1 MTIAPGR
8 HAEFRTAGTL
18 EAALVWLGTFCWT
31 HARVVILTW
40 LLAALIAGFF
50 ASNLTERLL
59 SGAGD
64 IPKSVS
70 LQVDESLRSDFGRSD
85 GQSLILVFRSASLEP
100 EDWNGEM

>member
-8 HAEFRTAGTL
+8 SAELRPGGTL
-18 EAALVWLGTFCWT
+18 EAALVWLGTFCWK

-40 LLAALIAGFF
+40 LLAALMAGFF

-70 LQVDESLRSDFGRSD
+70 LQVD
-85 GQSLILVFRSASLEP
+85 
-100 EDWNGEM
+100 

>member
-1 MTIAPGR
+1 M
-8 HAEFRTAGTL
+8 
-18 EAALVWLGTFCWT
+18 WLGTFCWK

-40 LLAALIAGFF
+40 LLAALMAGFF

-70 LQVDESLRSDFGRSD
+70 LQVDESLRSDSKSHHPREETWLD
-85 GQSLILVFRSASLEP
+85 GVKRFFTSLGS
-100 EDWNGEM
+100 N